1 MFYGRVYG
9 LTVDVEEQPVL
20 SSRDKIRPASVAGY
34 FYPADKYILER
45 DLSLL
50 LENSPEKPLPSPV
63 RGMLVPHAGYLYSGG
78 VAARAYRQI
87 MNRSYRVA
95 VILAPS
101 HEEQF
106 EFISI
111 YPGRGFRTPL
121 GDIAIEMNLAHQLVM
136 SDPAFRFSEAGYAS
150 GEYALEVQLPFLKW
164 VQDSILILPLMVG
177 AESEALMQILV
188 DTLPQLL
195 DEENYLIIASSDL
208 SRNHPDPTARSMDQ
222 IVVGHISRFD
232 PVHLWIDLSEK
243 RCEMCGGMATVAMMK
258 VLQKL
263 NVAHAETLLYR
274 NSSDI
279 TGDKNQV
286 EGYLSAIFY

>member
-1 MFYGRVYG
+1 
-9 LTVDVEEQPVL
+9 VL
-20 SSRDKIRPASVAGY
+20 SSRDKIKPASVAGY

-50 LENSPEKPLPSPV
+50 LENAPERPLASPV

-87 MNRSYRVA
+87 MNQEYEV
-95 VILAPS
+95 VIILAPS
-101 HEEQF
+101 HEETF
-106 EFISI
+106 DFISI

-121 GDIAIEMNLAHQLVM
+121 GDIAVDMNVAHQLVM
-136 SDPAFRFSEAGYAS
+136 SDPSFRFAESGYAS

-164 VQDSILILPLMVG
+164 VQDAVQIVPLMVG
-177 AESEALMQILV
+177 SESETLMQVLVDVLPQILV
-188 DTLPQLL
+188 DR
-195 DEENYLIIASSDL
+195 NYLLIASSDL

-232 PVHLWIDLSEK
+232 PVHLWIDLMEK
-243 RCEMCGGMATVAMMK
+243 RCEMCGGMVTVAMMK
-258 VLQKL
+258 TLQKL
-263 NVAHAETLLYR
+263 NVQNAETLLYR

-279 TGDKNQV
+279 TGDKSQV

>member
-1 MFYGRVYG
+1 M
-9 LTVDVEEQPVL
+9 L
-20 SSRDKIRPASVAGY
+20 SSRDKIKPASVAGY

-50 LENSPEKPLPSPV
+50 LESSPEKPLPGPV

-87 MNRSYRVA
+87 MNREYEVV

-101 HEEQF
+101 HEETF
-106 EFISI
+106 DFISI

-121 GDIAIEMNLAHQLVM
+121 GDIAVDMNVAHQLVM
-136 SDPAFRFSEAGYAS
+136 SDPAFRFAEAGYAS
-150 GEYALEVQLPFLKW
+150 GEYSLEVQLPFLKW
-164 VQDSILILPLMVG
+164 VQDSVQIVPLMVG
-177 AESEALMQILV
+177 SENEALLQVLVDVLPQILF
-188 DTLPQLL
+188 DKEYLL
-195 DEENYLIIASSDL
+195 IASSDL
-208 SRNHPDPTARSMDQ
+208 SRNHPDHTARSMDQ

-232 PVHLWIDLSEK
+232 PVHLWIDLTEK
-243 RCEMCGGMATVAMMK
+243 RCEMCGGLATVAMMK
-258 VLQKL
+258 ALQKL
-263 NVAHAETLLYR
+263 NVQHAETLLYR